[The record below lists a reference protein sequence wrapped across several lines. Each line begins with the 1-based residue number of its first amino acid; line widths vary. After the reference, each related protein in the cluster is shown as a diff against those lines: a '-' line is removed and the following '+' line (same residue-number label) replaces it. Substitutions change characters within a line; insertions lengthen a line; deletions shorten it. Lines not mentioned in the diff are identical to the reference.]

1 MAAELSPA
9 LSKSIFEGAG
19 GSYATWSG
27 ADLPL
32 LTDAKLGGGKLVL
45 KPLGLALPHYSDSSK
60 VGYVLEG
67 RAVVGLTL
75 YGETKQRIL
84 LLEKGDVVAVVM
96 GSLTWWYN
104 EEEDSDFSI
113 AFLGDT
119 ATAVRPGDIAY
130 FFLAGSIGVLHG
142 FSTEFLSRACGIRDA
157 EAEELFGSQP
167 GALIITLQKKLPGLR
182 ASRAD
187 SEGIVV
193 NAERVAAYINV
204 KSGGC
209 AASVTSDELAALG
222 EFRFS
227 VDLTR
232 LEPNAVRL
240 PGFFVDASVQLIYV
254 AKGSGRVQIAGTD
267 GNRALDAEVKEG
279 YLFGL
284 PKFFAMSVIAG
295 GEGMEWFSIITSP
308 RPAFEQ
314 LTGRTSELNMLPS
327 QILESS
333 LNVTPDL
340 VKLLKTNGSANDVF
354 APPSQTGN

>member
-1 MAAELSPA
+1 MAAYLSPT

-60 VGYVLEG
+60 VGYVLE
-67 RAVVGLTL
+67 
-75 YGETKQRIL
+75 
-84 LLEKGDVVAVVM
+84 
-96 GSLTWWYN
+96 
-104 EEEDSDFSI
+104 
-113 AFLGDT
+113 
-119 ATAVRPGDIAY
+119 
-130 FFLAGSIGVLHG
+130 
-142 FSTEFLSRACGIRDA
+142 ACGIREA

-167 GALIITLQKKLPGLR
+167 GTLIITLQQKLPGLR

-187 SEGIVV
+187 REGIVV
-193 NAERVAAYINV
+193 NAERVAADIKA

-222 EFRFS
+222 GFRFS

-232 LEPNAVRL
+232 LESNAMRL
-240 PGFFVDASVQLIYV
+240 PGFFVDAAVQLIYV

-279 YLFGL
+279 HLFGL

-308 RPAFEQ
+308 R
-314 LTGRTSELNMLPS
+314 
-327 QILESS
+327 
-333 LNVTPDL
+333 
-340 VKLLKTNGSANDVF
+340 
-354 APPSQTGN
+354 

>member
-1 MAAELSPA
+1 MAAYLSPT

-75 YGETKQRIL
+75 YGETKHRIM
-84 LLEKGDVVAVVM
+84 LLEKGDVVALVM

-104 EEEDSDFSI
+104 EEDSDFSI

-119 ATAVRPGDIAY
+119 TTAVRPGDIAY
-130 FFLAGSIGVLHG
+130 FVLAGSVGVPHG
-142 FSTEFLSRACGIRDA
+142 FSTEFLSRACGIREA

-167 GALIITLQKKLPGLR
+167 GTLIITLQQKLPGLR

-187 SEGIVV
+187 REGIVV
-193 NAERVAAYINV
+193 NAERVAADIKA

-222 EFRFS
+222 GFRFS

-232 LEPNAVRL
+232 LESNAMRL
-240 PGFFVDASVQLIYV
+240 PGFFVDAAVQLIYV

-279 YLFGL
+279 HLFGL

-340 VKLLKTNGSANDVF
+340 VKLLKTNGSAHDIF
-354 APPSQTGN
+354 ASPSQTGK